1 MENGILVKRR
11 LIKVLREGE
20 KAASV
25 VWLDREFDRLRRAA
39 ENSETIS

>member
-1 MENGILVKRR
+1 MGNGILVARR
-11 LIKVLREGE
+11 LIKGLGEGE
-20 KAASV
+20 KAASF